1 MLIMMRLKGIRKRQ
15 LNLLKELET
24 KIFEFNKL
32 NEDLLLDYYECSFIN
47 KFLLRMNVKFIYD
60 HNFFCG
66 YIWVSS
72 LDKSTYFIRSFY
84 ITEEYRNKFN
94 KEVFKELLDRYGVNN
109 VIYTTSG
116 EEGIVKFM
124 NKLEFF
130 SYSKSIELW
139 YNVKSFNYIFEENI
153 EEFIENHHES
163 IRCDIQNKVF
173 HNENR
178 TPLTLKDIYIEE
190 EQDYYIYG
198 GGIFVKEGDK
208 YIGYGQIIQENSIG
222 IIVNVG
228 VLKEY
233 RKKSYGKT
241 LIKALLAKGKSLGFE
256 KIKIK
261 TSLDNYIA
269 LNLYKSL
276 GFTEEGEII
285 IWNYNR
291 G

>member
-15 LNLLKELET
+15 LNLLMELES
-24 KIFEFNKL
+24 KIFQFNKL
-32 NEDLLLDYYECSFIN
+32 NEDLFLDYYECSFID
-47 KFLLRMNVKFIYD
+47 KLLLKMNVKFIYD

-66 YIWVSS
+66 YLWVSS
-72 LDKSTYFIRSFY
+72 LDKATYFVRSFY
-84 ITEEYRNKFN
+84 ITEEYRKKFN
-94 KEVFKELLDRYGVNN
+94 KEVFNDLLDRYGVSSL
-109 VIYTTSG
+109 IYTTSG
-116 EEGIVKFM
+116 EEKIVEFM
-124 NKLEFF
+124 NKLDFLP
-130 SYSKSIELW
+130 YNKSIELW
-139 YNVKSFNYIFEENI
+139 YNVKTFNYIFEENI
-153 EEFIENHHES
+153 EGFIENHHES

-198 GGIFVKEGDK
+198 GGVFVKEGDK
-208 YIGYGQIIQENSIG
+208 YIGYGQIIKENSMG

-233 RKKSYGKT
+233 REKSYGKT

-261 TSLDNYIA
+261 TSLDNHIA

-276 GFTEEGEII
+276 GFKEEGEII
-285 IWNYNR
+285 MWNYNR